1 MIVLVTVNAHHFPQL
16 IFILMAIFLEA
27 IKQGIQVINLLGP
40 HELLLIDADSI
51 DNSRLILLNDC
62 TCSMAG
68 HTLTYECVVV
78 GGGTT
83 VWQGSALNC
92 LSDTRFLL
100 RHSQFDSG
108 ITDKECNNGS
118 IVARSVR
125 VVDDSY
131 ISQLNVTVR
140 PEMNN
145 KTVECLYDDG
155 TMTALIGISTVTI
168 TTGTVVNSHNECSY

>member
-1 MIVLVTVNAHHFPQL
+1 MTSHLHKWLYADSIT
-16 IFILMAIFLEA
+16 IS
-27 IKQGIQVINLLGP
+27 
-40 HELLLIDADSI
+40 ELLL
-51 DNSRLILLNDC
+51 LNESNC
-62 TCSMAG
+62 ICPG
-68 HTLTYECVVV
+68 QTLTYECVVE

-118 IVARSVR
+118 IVAHSVR

-131 ISQLNVTVR
+131 ISQLNVKVS

-168 TTGTVVNSHNECSY
+168 TTGI